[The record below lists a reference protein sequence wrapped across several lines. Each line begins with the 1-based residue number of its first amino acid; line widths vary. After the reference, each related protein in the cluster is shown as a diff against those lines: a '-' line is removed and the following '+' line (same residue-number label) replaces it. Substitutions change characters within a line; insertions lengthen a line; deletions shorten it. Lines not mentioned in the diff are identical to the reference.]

1 MQSQLKE
8 LEAGK
13 RKQTQIEE
21 AHQALAME
29 NTVLAKEKKALSQEK
44 KELARDREQL
54 V

>member
-21 AHQALAME
+21 AHHALAME

-44 KELARDREQL
+44 TELARDREQL

>member
-44 KELARDREQL
+44 TELARDREQL